1 MIINTQKKYLY
12 YLLLIQFSAFIT
24 CDAPRKN
31 PLDPNNSDNIYR
43 ILSGRVQT
51 IRLPAQPISEV
62 KVFWLGQIAQT
73 ETNLDGNFSIESVGS
88 QNGWLHFEK
97 EGYLPDSTFVQWLD
111 KKSIFVEISLNAS
124 PMLDSLLVYC
134 VILNRYPSL
143 QKEQIIVE
151 AQISDDDNDI
161 DSVQV
166 FIAYNDFSADL
177 IYNVSSRWYERSF
190 TIFDLNIP
198 SAERLVGHDFQIMVK
213 DIFGHRF
220 DIGSNTIE
228 RVIREEVI
236 FLSPAGND
244 TTSATPILTW
254 VAFQPGFTFS
264 YQLQVFTAEITPQLV
279 WEKAELQ
286 DSLTSYTVDSTLPS
300 GEYYWVIWAID
311 EFGNRT
317 RSKPAS
323 FVVG

>member
-1 MIINTQKKYLY
+1 MIISKQKKYLY

-31 PLDPNNSDNIYR
+31 PLDPDNTDNIYR
-43 ILSGRVQT
+43 VISGRVQT
-51 IRLPAQPISEV
+51 IKLPAEPIPGV

-73 ETNLDGNFSIESVGS
+73 ETNLDGSFSIESVSS

-97 EGYLPDSTFVQWLD
+97 EGYFPDSTFVQWLG
-111 KKSIFVEISLNAS
+111 KKSISVESSLNAL
-124 PMLDSLLVYC
+124 PLLDSLLVYS

-151 AQISDDDNDI
+151 VEISDDDNDI
-161 DSVQV
+161 DTVQV
-166 FIAYNDFSADL
+166 FIAYNNFLADL
-177 IYNVSSRWYERSF
+177 IYNVSTRWYERSF

-198 SAERLVGHDFQIMVK
+198 STERLVGHEFQIMVK
-213 DIFGHRF
+213 DIFGHHF
-220 DIGSNTIE
+220 DLGSNTIE
-228 RVIREEVI
+228 RVIREEII

-244 TTSATPILTW
+244 TTSAMPVLNW
-254 VAFQPGFTFS
+254 EAFQPGFTFR
-264 YQLQVFTAEITPQLV
+264 YLLQVFTAEITPQLV
-279 WEKAELQ
+279 WEKGNLQ
-286 DSLTSYTVDSTLPS
+286 DSLTSYTVELALPS
-300 GEYYWVIWAID
+300 SEYFWVIWAID

-323 FVVG
+323 FVVE